1 LLEVFERPVF
11 LRAAGVWVDDGEVL
25 ARGWRNGDARRSF
38 GERLRRKEFEGQVRD
53 GFAEFGSSCAV
64 PGIDFVEAFEQ
75 RAFCGGDA
83 QEVESGV
90 GDGLGSFCKTDKRKG
105 RARGPDF
112 GVIGSGGFEGGERE
126 DHVADGAGTD
136 QEASH
141 KRHNGRR

>member
-1 LLEVFERPVF
+1 
-11 LRAAGVWVDDGEVL
+11 VDDGEVL
-25 ARGWRNGDARRSF
+25 ARGWRDCDSWRFFR
-38 GERLRRKEFEGQVRD
+38 ERLGGEKFERQVRD

-126 DHVADGAGTD
+126 DYVADGAGAD

-141 KRHNGRR
+141 I